1 MTMDTKKLFNI
12 AKSYSEFL
20 KDNYDENFFRMDR
33 IAHIL
38 KSDDMAR
45 VYKQMIPNKIDLVKF
60 VYITYFLLRG
70 YYKVEE
76 IIKMVNNIYVVEIEY
91 YDDQA
96 YIDVQCDSC
105 SGSGEVECNNCDGD
119 GEVDCRSCDGDGQH
133 DCYYCNDGKVEC
145 SSCDGDGNQTE
156 EDDEGE
162 EIEVECSSCEGSG
175 QEDCSECSG
184 MGNFECHSCDGKGT
198 ETCQCCSG
206 NGNEYCDECGGN
218 GDVESSEQYYMVTL
232 KRIAVIGNKVKEI
245 ENKTMTIDEY
255 NEYEFEDGYMDYDF
269 TLRSRVYT
277 SDDTV
282 DDERYSNEMDE
293 DFVLINSVYKLE
305 GMDPSVISNV

>member
-20 KDNYDENFFRMDR
+20 KDNYEENFFRMDR
-33 IAHIL
+33 IAYIL

-70 YYKVEE
+70 YYNVEE

-91 YDDQA
+91 YDDRA

-105 SGSGEVECNNCDGD
+105 NGSGEVECNNCDGD

-133 DCYYCNDGKVEC
+133 DCYSCNDGKVEC
-145 SSCDGDGNQTE
+145 KYCDGEGTETE

-162 EIEVECSSCEGSG
+162 EIEVECVHCEGSG
-175 QEDCSECSG
+175 QEDCRDCSG

-198 ETCQCCSG
+198 ETCQYCSG

-218 GDVESSEQYYMVTL
+218 GEVESSDKYYMVTL
-232 KRIAVIGNKVKEI
+232 RRIAVIGNKVKEI
-245 ENKTMTIDEY
+245 ENKTMTIDEFS
-255 NEYEFEDGYMDYDF
+255 EYEYEDGNMDYDF

-282 DDERYSNEMDE
+282 DDERYNNDMDE
-293 DFVLINSVYKLE
+293 DFVVIHSVYKLE
-305 GMDPSVISNV
+305 EMDPSVISNV

>member
-20 KDNYDENFFRMDR
+20 KDNYEENFFRMDR
-33 IAHIL
+33 IANIL
-38 KSDDMAR
+38 KSDDMVR

-91 YDDQA
+91 YEDQA
-96 YIDVQCDSC
+96 YIHVQCDSC
-105 SGSGEVECNNCDGD
+105 YGSGEVECNNCDGD

-175 QEDCSECSG
+175 QEDCRECSG

-198 ETCQCCSG
+198 ETCQYCSG

-255 NEYEFEDGYMDYDF
+255 NEYEYEDSNMDYDF

-293 DFVLINSVYKLE
+293 DFVVIHGVYKLE